1 MTEQRYFTRVRPG
14 LVPGT
19 TQTDQYGGFLLAH
32 KPCASCRGE
41 VADDGAYEVTPLD
54 KLTAGSSGHSRCKAV
69 YVHDK
74 SPVNV
79 LP

>member
-32 KPCASCRGE
+32 KPCAS
-41 VADDGAYEVTPLD
+41 
-54 KLTAGSSGHSRCKAV
+54 
-69 YVHDK
+69 
-74 SPVNV
+74 
-79 LP
+79 